1 MVVTLGKAGI
11 VGIDCND
18 YYISHSANQVMVYD
32 VTGAGDIVTAYLGVL
47 FNRLPFDKILGLA
60 NKAAEIK
67 VTKFGN
73 SHVSFNELCQS
84 RDKTKNTSE
93 IKELT
98 KGKIVVFTN
107 GCFDVLHAGHIDLLQ
122 YAKTKGDVLVVG
134 LNTDDSIRR
143 LKGDKRPINNLE
155 MRIKVLS
162 AINEVDYI
170 VCFDEDTPEKIIH
183 DIKPNVLIKGGDY
196 SIENIVGAEF
206 VQGNG
211 GIVESMPFHYNLST
225 TKILS
230 CL

>member
-1 MVVTLGKAGI
+1 
-11 VGIDCND
+11 
-18 YYISHSANQVMVYD
+18 
-32 VTGAGDIVTAYLGVL
+32 
-47 FNRLPFDKILGLA
+47 
-60 NKAAEIK
+60 
-67 VTKFGN
+67 
-73 SHVSFNELCQS
+73 
-84 RDKTKNTSE
+84 
-93 IKELT
+93 
-98 KGKIVVFTN
+98 
-107 GCFDVLHAGHIDLLQ
+107 
-122 YAKTKGDVLVVG
+122 
-134 LNTDDSIRR
+134 
-143 LKGDKRPINNLE
+143 